1 MQPDEASALL
11 QQILACPT
19 FNSSTGRRLEQA
31 GYKALRALPRG
42 LDPAL
47 VERVYRRYLDEA
59 PYFFWACLHKV
70 RREHAPAVLAELR
83 GRAGLQARFVAA
95 ASAPDPAA
103 AGDEYERMVRAGAA
117 LSKIHSFSHAATSRK
132 AADRILALSADP
144 LLAAAARSA
153 IAASEPHQKRAE
165 LLVYLWLVVLLAQDG
180 SPASQAT
187 LAAELAAAHDHPER
201 SLAPTLERLVGYY

>member
-1 MQPDEASALL
+1 MQRDEASALL
-11 QQILACPT
+11 RQILACPT
-19 FNSSTGRRLEQA
+19 FNSPTGRRLEQD

-47 VERVYRRYLDEA
+47 VEQVYRRYLDEA
-59 PYFFWACLHKV
+59 PYYFWACVHKI
-70 RREHAPAVLAELR
+70 RREHTPAVLAELR
-83 GRAGLQARFVAA
+83 VRSGLQARFIA

-103 AGDEYERMVRAGAA
+103 SDEYERMVRAGAA

-144 LLAAAARSA
+144 LLVAAARSA
-153 IAASEPHQKRAE
+153 IAASEPGQKRTE

-180 SPASQAT
+180 SPASQT
-187 LAAELAAAHDHPER
+187 VLDAELAAAHDHPEWN
-201 SLAPTLERLVGYY
+201 LGPTLERLVGYY